1 MREQQHHHHRV
12 TVVEVGNVLRAC
24 HPVSPPLFLDVG
36 LVAREG
42 GHLHVDVLEGDR
54 VDGARDA
61 VDVGR
66 VGHRLSEDGWFDGRA
81 HQSRI

>member
-1 MREQQHHHHRV
+1 MSSNSH
-12 TVVEVGNVLRAC
+12 C
-24 HPVSPPLFLDVG
+24 PPTTFFLDVG

-66 VGHRLSEDGWFDGRA
+66 VRHRLSEGGSMVELSKLGFDLGLLKLFN
-81 HQSRI
+81 

>member
-1 MREQQHHHHRV
+1 MSSNSH
-12 TVVEVGNVLRAC
+12 C
-24 HPVSPPLFLDVG
+24 PPTTFFLDVG

-81 HQSRI
+81 HQIWIWVDSNYLKSIVK